1 MILGFEKNQRE
12 IIMKQ
17 LIMLTILFI
26 LISISISNAQYSFT
40 SPVKNQ
46 IYLEIGGFGLT
57 YSINYERL
65 VSENFALRGGIGVT
79 PGLLFIDGTLFT
91 IPVSGSYLIGGDFS
105 KLELGLGATYI
116 TSTDI
121 ELFDLPAGS
130 FSAVAIDGIIGYRV
144 GNPQGGF
151 VFRIAFN
158 PMYSSEFNPNFI
170 PYGLISFGYGF

>member
-1 MILGFEKNQRE
+1 VF
-12 IIMKQ
+12 
-17 LIMLTILFI
+17 TILI
-26 LISISISNAQYSFT
+26 LLSSSQSRAQYSNT

-46 IYLEIGGFGLT
+46 VYLELGGSGLT

-65 VSENFALRGGIGVT
+65 LSENFALRGGIGIT

-91 IPVSGSYLIGGDFS
+91 IPISGSYLIGGDFS

-121 ELFDLPAGS
+121 EFFDLPAGS
-130 FSAVAIDGIIGYRV
+130 FSAVAIDGIIGYRG
-144 GNPQGGF
+144 GNPRGGF

>member
-1 MILGFEKNQRE
+1 
-12 IIMKQ
+12 MKH
-17 LIMLTILFI
+17 LYVFTILI
-26 LISISISNAQYSFT
+26 LLSSSQSSAQYSNT

-46 IYLEIGGFGLT
+46 VYLELGGSGLT

-65 VSENFALRGGIGVT
+65 VSENFALRGGIGIT

-121 ELFDLPAGS
+121 EFFDLPAGS
-130 FSAVAIDGIIGYRV
+130 FSAVAIDGIIGYR
-144 GNPQGGF
+144 GGSPQGGF

>member
-1 MILGFEKNQRE
+1 
-12 IIMKQ
+12 MKQ
-17 LIMLTILFI
+17 VITLTIICI
-26 LISISISNAQYSFT
+26 LIIISQSNAQYSNI

-46 IYLEIGGFGLT
+46 VYLELGGDGLT

-91 IPVSGSYLIGGDFS
+91 IPISGSYLIGGEFS

-121 ELFDLPAGS
+121 EFFDLPAGA
-130 FSAVAIDGIIGYRV
+130 FSTVAINGIIGYRG
-144 GNPQGGF
+144 GNPRGGF
-151 VFRIAFN
+151 IFRIAFN
-158 PMYSSEFNPNFI
+158 PMYSSEFEPNFI
-170 PYGLISFGYGF
+170 PWGLISFGYGF